1 MKKPGKAIN
10 WLAAVVSLMWI
21 GLVGWERYDAMSDP
35 VTIGTSRFNQQ
46 FDNCQGSFRRRSDC
60 GLQLMLKN
68 NNETFLRGAEAVAI
82 VFLPPLLGWIFVPKA
97 LNWINT
103 RNRPKKAAR

>member
-1 MKKPGKAIN
+1 MKKPGKAVN
-10 WLAAVVSLMWI
+10 WLAAVVALIWI
-21 GLVGWERYDAMSDP
+21 GLVGWERWEALDDP

-46 FDNCQGSFRRRSDC
+46 FDNCQGSFQRRSDC

-68 NNETFLRGAEAVAI
+68 NNQTFLRGVEAVAI

-97 LNWINT
+97 LDWLKG
-103 RNRPKKAAR
+103 RNGAKKAGR